1 VSRPSAVLERAPFPT
16 GYAARDVARLLGLS
30 VGQIRAY
37 VRAGFIEP
45 RRGPHGEFRFS
56 FQDLVLLRT
65 GKALMAHLPARRVR
79 RALMMLREQL
89 PRGRDLTGV
98 RITAEGDSIVV
109 RDGASTWIPESRQA
123 VLNFDVAEL
132 ATEVAPLARRAADA
146 AEEAEHE
153 LTAEDWYALACDLEA
168 CDPDRARDAY
178 RRALELDPRHFD
190 ARLNLGR
197 LLHEVGETQA
207 AEAHYR
213 LALLTRPDDAT
224 AAFNLGVALE
234 DLGRDSDA
242 RNAYERAIGSD
253 PEYADAHYNLAHLC
267 EKLGKQRSALRHFH
281 TYRKLTQSG

>member
-1 VSRPSAVLERAPFPT
+1 MRSTVLLERSAFPT

-30 VGQIRAY
+30 IGQIRAY
-37 VRAGFIEP
+37 VHAGFITP
-45 RRGPHGEFRFS
+45 RRGPHGELRFS

-79 RALMMLREQL
+79 RALMKLRDQL

-98 RITAEGDSIVV
+98 RITTEGPTIVV
-109 RDGASTWIPESRQA
+109 HDGSSTWIPESGQSM
-123 VLNFDVAEL
+123 LNFDVAEL

-146 AEEAEHE
+146 AAEAEDE
-153 LTAEDWYALACDLEA
+153 LTAEDWYALACDLET
-168 CDPDRARDAY
+168 CDENRARDAY

-197 LLHEVGETQA
+197 LLHEAGETAA

-213 LALLTRPDDAT
+213 LALLSRPGDAT

-234 DLGRDSDA
+234 DLGRMADA
-242 RNAYERAIGSD
+242 LSAYERAILSD
-253 PEYADAHYNLAHLC
+253 ADYADAHYNLAHLC
-267 EKLGKQRSALRHFH
+267 EKLGKQRSALRHLH
-281 TYRKLTQSG
+281 TYRQLTRDG